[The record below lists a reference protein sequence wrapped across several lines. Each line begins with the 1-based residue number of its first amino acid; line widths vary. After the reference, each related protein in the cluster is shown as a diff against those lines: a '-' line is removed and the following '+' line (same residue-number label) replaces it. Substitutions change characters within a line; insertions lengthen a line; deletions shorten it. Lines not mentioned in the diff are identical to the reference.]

1 MSAVGICA
9 YSTSSV
15 VGNKVVGD
23 RPEVHLVYARIQITL
38 GHSLAIKMPFGYL
51 CVYSRSGGAADG
63 SDCELETR
71 LA

>member
-23 RPEVHLVYARIQITL
+23 RPEVYSITL
-38 GHSLAIKMPFGYL
+38 GHSLAIKTPFGYL
-51 CVYSRSGGAADG
+51 GVYSRSGDAANG
-63 SDCELETR
+63 SDCELEAR
-71 LA
+71 FP